1 MRLTSCGRRLAHPR
15 AIRGLPIRRRLSSD
29 AAPEQAV
36 RTPTPPSAAASWS
49 PRFRAPAWLTRVAAA
64 AQDVVICGAGVAG
77 CAAAYHL
84 ARLGVPNVVVITGHT
99 PLTLTSAMSTE
110 CYRDYWP
117 TYTPRPAPARPPA
130 LRC

>member
-1 MRLTSCGRRLAHPR
+1 M
-15 AIRGLPIRRRLSSD
+15 
-29 AAPEQAV
+29 
-36 RTPTPPSAAASWS
+36 
-49 PRFRAPAWLTRVAAA
+49 
-64 AQDVVICGAGVAG
+64 ICGAGVAG

-117 TYTPRPAPARPPA
+117 TYAPTLRPRPATAAA
-130 LRC
+130 LLMPRRASA

>member
-1 MRLTSCGRRLAHPR
+1 M
-15 AIRGLPIRRRLSSD
+15 
-29 AAPEQAV
+29 
-36 RTPTPPSAAASWS
+36 
-49 PRFRAPAWLTRVAAA
+49 
-64 AQDVVICGAGVAG
+64 ICGAGVAG

-117 TYTPRPAPARPPA
+117 TYAPSPAPARPPA
-130 LRC
+130 RRS